1 MKIKF
6 FMLPVAIAVFMVMSG
21 FSTTGVDKDPSQNIL
36 EESKEKLRNLRD
48 FSADFLYTIQNPNL
62 KPISQSGSILYKKG
76 KYVIKLEDQELYC
89 NGDIL
94 WIHIPAEDAADAELQ
109 KMDYD
114 EEEGMNVESI
124 FNIYESSTESKYEG
138 SETVHGVETEK
149 IFLAI
154 KNPDLDY
161 NRAYVWINKRTKIL
175 EKVLLI
181 DRRQTQTI
189 YEFSNIKTNTG
200 VLDSAFNFNEKD
212 FPGEIYDETTD

>member
-21 FSTTGVDKDPSQNIL
+21 FSTGVDKDPSQNIL
-36 EESKEKLRNLRD
+36 EESKAKLRNLKD

-62 KPISQSGSILYKKG
+62 KPVTQSGNILYKKG

-89 NGDIL
+89 NKVTL
-94 WIHIPAEDAADAELQ
+94 WIHILAENPVHAELQ
-109 KMDYD
+109 KMNYD
-114 EEEGMNVESI
+114 EDEGMNVESI
-124 FNIYESSTESKYEG
+124 FNIYESSTKSQYEG

-149 IFLAI
+149 IFLVMQD
-154 KNPDLDY
+154 PELDY

-189 YEFSNIKTNTG
+189 YEFSNIKTDTG
-200 VLDSAFNFNEKD
+200 VSDSAFNFNEKG
-212 FPGEIYDETTD
+212 FKGEIYDETTN